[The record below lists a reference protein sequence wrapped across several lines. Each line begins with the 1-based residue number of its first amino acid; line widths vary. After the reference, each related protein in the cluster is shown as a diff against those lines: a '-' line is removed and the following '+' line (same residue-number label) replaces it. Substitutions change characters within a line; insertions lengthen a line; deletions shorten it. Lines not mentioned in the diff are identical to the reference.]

1 VERDSPNIARALA
14 ELCHRS
20 HARGWAL
27 GTSGNFSA
35 VISRRPFRLA
45 ITASACNKR
54 ALSPADI
61 VTVNERG
68 ELVGRRPVRAARAS
82 ERRPSAE
89 TLLHLAIARERDAGA
104 VVHTHSVWSTMMSD
118 LHASAGGLGIGGY
131 EMLKGLQGVTSH
143 QHREWIPILEN
154 DQDMARLARGV
165 RDILAQH
172 EDAHAV
178 LLRRHGLY
186 TWGDTLGD
194 AERHLEILEFLF
206 ETLGRT
212 RTVADTTPDGGMQ
225 WRS

>member
-1 VERDSPNIARALA
+1 MERDSLNIPRALA

-45 ITASACNKR
+45 ITASACDKR
-54 ALSPADI
+54 ALCPADV
-61 VTVNERG
+61 VTVNARG
-68 ELVGRRPVRAARAS
+68 ELVGRPGRTARAA

-89 TLLHLAIARERDAGA
+89 TLLHLAIARERGAGA
-104 VVHTHSVWSTMMSD
+104 IVHTHSVWSTMMSD
-118 LHASAGGLGIGGY
+118 LHASAGGITIDGY

-143 QHREWIPILEN
+143 EHREWIPILEN
-154 DQDMARLARGV
+154 DQDMPRLARRV
-165 RDILAQH
+165 CDILAQH
-172 EDAHAV
+172 EHTHAV

-186 TWGDTLGD
+186 TWGETLAD

-212 RTVADTTPDGGMQ
+212 RTLADTTLVD
-225 WRS
+225 RIN

>member
-1 VERDSPNIARALA
+1 VESLNIAQALA

-45 ITASACNKR
+45 ITASACDKR
-54 ALSPADI
+54 ALCPADI

-68 ELVGRRPVRAARAS
+68 EIVGPRQDPACAS

-89 TLLHLAIARERDAGA
+89 TLLHLAIARERGAGA
-104 VVHTHSVWSTMMSD
+104 IVHTHSVWSTMLSD
-118 LHASAGGLGIGGY
+118 LHASAGGLSIDGY

-143 QHREWIPILEN
+143 EHREWIPILEN
-154 DQDMARLARGV
+154 DQDMPRLTRGV
-165 RDILAQH
+165 CDTLAQH
-172 EDAHAV
+172 EHAHAV

-186 TWGDTLGD
+186 TWGETLGD

-212 RTVADTTPDGGMQ
+212 RDGGMR